1 MAMKKIINYRQQLNA
16 KLVKGI
22 VLLIISLAAGAEEQA
37 GDELKSQPL
46 FEEHA
51 PLTIRLEAPYKKL
64 LRGRGTKRPYF
75 PAALVYT
82 DAAGEEHRL
91 ELKVRVRGNYRAKRD
106 TCRFPPL
113 KLNFKKESTKGTVF
127 EGQDK
132 LKLVTHCQSGSRYEQ
147 FVRLE
152 YMAYRMQNHLTP
164 YSLRPRMANIEYFE
178 SDKKK
183 VEATKVGFFIE
194 DKGLMARRAQA
205 ELVEQPR
212 IDKTLYRQD
221 QLHLATVFE
230 YMIGNTDYS
239 VILGPKGENCCH
251 NIIPVKLA
259 DGTMVPVP
267 YDFDVTGFVNPP
279 YASPP
284 EHLGI
289 RSLRQRLY
297 RGYCQ
302 NTAGFKESFAVF
314 NEQKDAIYGL
324 FGNIEGMQTKT
335 VNSATRY
342 LDDFYEYIG
351 DDDKIV
357 SQFIEKC
364 RKK

>member
-1 MAMKKIINYRQQLNA
+1 MSL
-16 KLVKGI
+16 LKGI
-22 VLLIISLAAGAEEQA
+22 ILLLITLTAGAEEQQ
-37 GDELKSQPL
+37 GDQLMSQPL

-51 PLTIRLEAPYKKL
+51 PLTMRLEAPYKKL
-64 LRGRGTKRPYF
+64 LRTRGAKRPYF

-82 DAAGEEHRL
+82 DAAGKEHRL
-91 ELKVRVRGNYRAKRD
+91 ELEVRVRGNYRAKKD
-106 TCRFPPL
+106 ICRFPPL
-113 KLNFKKESTKGTVF
+113 KLNFKKKSTEGTVF

-132 LKLVTHCQSGSRYEQ
+132 LKLVTHCQAGSRHEQ

-152 YMAYRMQNHLTP
+152 YMAYRMQNQLTP

-178 SDKKK
+178 SDRNK

-194 DKGLMARRAQA
+194 DKGLMAERVKA
-205 ELVEQPR
+205 ELVEQAK
-212 IDKTLYRQD
+212 IDKMLYRQD

-230 YMIGNTDYS
+230 YLIGNTDYS
-239 VILGPKGENCCH
+239 VILGPKGDNCCH
-251 NIIPVKLA
+251 NIIPVKLS
-259 DGTMVPVP
+259 DGTLVPVP

-314 NEQKDAIYGL
+314 MEQKDAIYGL
-324 FGNIEGMQTKT
+324 FSGIEGMQTKT
-335 VNSATRY
+335 VKSATRY
-342 LDDFYEYIG
+342 LDDFYEYISN
-351 DDDKIV
+351 DDKIV

-364 RKK
+364 RK